1 MDRPV
6 PFFLAP
12 IGSATFVERYLD
24 RERLLIQR
32 RDPHFFNALI
42 ELADIDRLVTSI
54 RIPATNFNL
63 ARDNDPLPQ
72 SAYCSGGGFVDKARM
87 LAQHRDGA
95 TIILRSVEQWSPE
108 LNRLRMEAERF
119 FGFESQI
126 NAYLTPPSEKSTP
139 PHWDTHDLVVLQIAG
154 QKRWRL
160 FEGRRSLPLGEERFR
175 IGVDY
180 VSADYEEV
188 VLEAGDTLYL
198 PRGVIHEPVA
208 DTYSVHV
215 SIGVHPLR
223 WYDVCSVAL
232 RMLAEQEGSALRRS
246 IPIEPAKVAAATPDT
261 LLQPFDPTLIAEAL
275 SLLQQGLQQARAI
288 DLQGQLAEFAA
299 RQQSR
304 QSSS

>member
-1 MDRPV
+1 MDRPF

-12 IGSATFVERYLD
+12 ISASTFLNEYLD
-24 RERLLIQR
+24 RNRLLIKR
-32 RDPHFFNALI
+32 HDPHFFDQLI
-42 ELADIDRLVTSI
+42 GMGEIDRLVTAV

-72 SAYCSGGGFVDKARM
+72 SLYCSGGGFVDKARM
-87 LAQHRDGA
+87 LAQHEDGA
-95 TIILRSVEQWSPE
+95 TIILRSIEQWSPP
-108 LNRLRMEAERF
+108 LNRLRIMAEQF

-154 QKRWRL
+154 RKRWRL

-180 VSADYEEV
+180 VSPDYEEV

-208 DTYSVHV
+208 DTYSIHL
-215 SIGVHPLR
+215 SIGIHPLR
-223 WYDVCSVAL
+223 WYDVCQLAL
-232 RMLAEQEGSALRRS
+232 RLLAEQEGSPLRRS
-246 IPIEPAKVAAATPDT
+246 IPLTPGTELDAMPAE
-261 LLQPFDPTLIAEAL
+261 LLQPITPAL
-275 SLLQQGLQQARAI
+275 MAQALDLLHQSLASTHAT
-288 DLQGQLAEFAA
+288 DLSGRLADFAA
-299 RQQSR
+299 RQ
-304 QSSS
+304 